1 MDNEKDLLIA
11 SAARLYSMGI
21 DLEAARDR
29 LRQLVEQGV
38 PYNSDEMKQAV
49 QDFKE
54 LSATVLL
61 GILFWY
67 TLARVNSG
75 LQKLSEAIT
84 DLKTTIKESEARHE
98 HEYDKD

>member
-1 MDNEKDLLIA
+1 MHDAPFYLTFFAASALIA
-11 SAARLYSMGI
+11 
-21 DLEAARDR
+21 
-29 LRQLVEQGV
+29 QV
-38 PYNSDEMKQAV
+38 PEI

-67 TLARVNSG
+67 TLTRVNSG

-98 HEYDKD
+98 HDYDKD